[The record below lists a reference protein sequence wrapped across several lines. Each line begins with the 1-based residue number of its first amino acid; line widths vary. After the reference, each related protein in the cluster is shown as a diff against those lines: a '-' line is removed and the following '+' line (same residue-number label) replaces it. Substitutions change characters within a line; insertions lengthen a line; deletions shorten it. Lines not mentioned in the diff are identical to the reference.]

1 MTYRIEKITKIIILL
16 IMTAALALTGAV
28 PSFAA
33 ADNNSKDGR
42 MVSSAEIDWEDAP
55 DVEGTSVIMIDGGSG
70 EILYEKNAEE
80 RRDPASIT
88 KILTCLVVLENMDL
102 DDEITVAEDYDG
114 AGENI
119 AVKAD
124 ERFTVEQLLYAMMVG
139 SANDAAEVL
148 ALAAGGDMET
158 FCDMMN
164 ERAKECGA
172 KNTSFTNPNGMNY
185 AGQENHRTTAYDI
198 AMIAREAMKN
208 DTFRK
213 IVSTAE
219 YRIPTTNKSEARNI
233 ESTNPC
239 LGLYEGTTG
248 IKTGTT
254 SVAVY
259 CFCGSAKKDDTELI
273 VVNLNSGREQRFS
286 ETIKLWD
293 YGFSKYYTYKAA
305 EGGKVLAEE
314 RVSRGDKRAVNVGVE
329 EDFDI
334 TLNKG
339 YDRKNISLKTD
350 IDEDLK
356 APIKKGTEVGTITAV
371 NRDGEAVAASPLIAL
386 ENVDEGGILSY
397 IGIADEDRL
406 FFFAGLAAAVILF
419 MIIVRI
425 IKRMNYRKNKRR
437 RAQRQRNVRRR
448 EWEKERNPFDRNV

>member
-1 MTYRIEKITKIIILL
+1 
-16 IMTAALALTGAV
+16 
-28 PSFAA
+28 
-33 ADNNSKDGR
+33 
-42 MVSSAEIDWEDAP
+42 
-55 DVEGTSVIMIDGGSG
+55 
-70 EILYEKNAEE
+70 
-80 RRDPASIT
+80 
-88 KILTCLVVLENMDL
+88 
-102 DDEITVAEDYDG
+102 
-114 AGENI
+114 
-119 AVKAD
+119 
-124 ERFTVEQLLYAMMVG
+124 
-139 SANDAAEVL
+139 
-148 ALAAGGDMET
+148 
-158 FCDMMN
+158 
-164 ERAKECGA
+164 
-172 KNTSFTNPNGMNY
+172 
-185 AGQENHRTTAYDI
+185 
-198 AMIAREAMKN
+198 MKN

-254 SVAVY
+254 SVAGY

-356 APIKKGTEVGTITAV
+356 APIEKGTEVGTITAV

-425 IKRMNYRKNKRR
+425 IKRLNYRKNKRR